1 MSTQVFP
8 IIPAQASVYLIL
20 IPILAI
26 LFIGGGVA
34 TYATFAS
41 RHVKFEVTNDGVTI
55 RGDMFGR
62 FVPKD
67 KMVLKSA
74 KAVDLSQHTDL
85 VPKWRAG
92 GTGYP
97 GYKAGW
103 YRLAN
108 DTKALVFITD
118 PHHVVYIPVVDGS
131 SLLVSVAN
139 PDAFLQ
145 ALRQ

>member
-8 IIPAQASVYLIL
+8 IIPAHASVYLIL
-20 IPILAI
+20 IPILLV

-34 TYATFAS
+34 TYAAFAS
-41 RHVKFEVTNDGVTI
+41 RHVKFEVSPEGVTI

-62 FVPKD
+62 LVPKD

-74 KAVDLSQHTDL
+74 RAVDLTQEPNL
-85 VPKWRAG
+85 APKWRSG

-103 YRLAN
+103 YRLR
-108 DTKALVFITD
+108 DESKALVFITD
-118 PHHVVYIPVVDGS
+118 PHSVVYIPTVDGS
-131 SLLVSVAN
+131 CLILSVAE
-139 PDAFLQ
+139 PDKFLQ
-145 ALRQ
+145 ALRN

>member
-1 MSTQVFP
+1 MATQVFP
-8 IIPAQASVYLIL
+8 IVPAQASVYLIL
-20 IPILAI
+20 VPILLI

-34 TYATFAS
+34 TYAAFAS
-41 RHVKFEVTNDGVTI
+41 RHVKFEVSNDGVTI

-62 FVPKD
+62 SVPKD

-74 KAVDLSQHTDL
+74 RVVDLEQETEL
-85 VPKWRAG
+85 KPKWRTG

-108 DTKALVFITD
+108 E
-118 PHHVVYIPVVDGS
+118 
-131 SLLVSVAN
+131 
-139 PDAFLQ
+139 
-145 ALRQ
+145 